1 MENKVYWEDKKRIFG
16 LPISF
21 TRYQVTED
29 QLVIKTGFLNLRTET
44 IKFFRVTDM
53 SLMQP
58 LTQRI
63 FGVEPFIS
71 ALRILASLNSTF
83 SVLRN
88 LSRFTLCLTRPL
100 SRHARSIAP
109 APQNSLMVL
118 IWRWTSTS
126 DRDI

>member
-63 FGVEPFIS
+63 FGVGTIHICSSDSRQPEFYIQCVKKPEQVHALIDKAVEQARKKYRTRTTEFIDG
-71 ALRILASLNSTF
+71 ADLEMDEHF
-83 SVLRN
+83 
-88 LSRFTLCLTRPL
+88 
-100 SRHARSIAP
+100 
-109 APQNSLMVL
+109 
-118 IWRWTSTS
+118 
-126 DRDI
+126 